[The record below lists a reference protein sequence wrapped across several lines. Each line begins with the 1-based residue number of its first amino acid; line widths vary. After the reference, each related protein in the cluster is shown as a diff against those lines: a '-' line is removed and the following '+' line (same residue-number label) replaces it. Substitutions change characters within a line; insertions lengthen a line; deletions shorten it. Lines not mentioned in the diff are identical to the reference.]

1 MAQARLDENRVTTL
15 LGASTVDDLTP
26 IRAWIDPTSHRLLVD
41 ADIQSLIA
49 ISFPSRSTGTY
60 NAVTV
65 TASATLIK
73 ASNAN
78 RLSLQITNTSGE
90 VCYIGF
96 DTSVSSTNGF
106 PLAQNDVLS
115 LTGSDLYTGAVY
127 GITASSTAN
136 IRYFEI

>member
-1 MAQARLDENRVTTL
+1 MAEARKDQNFVSTL
-15 LGASTVDDLTP
+15 IGASTIDDETP
-26 IRAWIDPTSHRLLVD
+26 IRAWIDPTTHRLLVD

-49 ISFPSRSTGTY
+49 ISFPSRSVGTY

-65 TASATLIK
+65 TIAATLIK

-90 VCYIGF
+90 VCYIAF
-96 DTSVSSTNGF
+96 DSSVTATNGF

>member
-1 MAQARLDENRVTTL
+1 MAQARKDENFVSTL
-15 LGASTVDDLTP
+15 IGASTVDDLTP
-26 IRAWIDPTSHRLLVD
+26 VRAWIDPTSHRLLVD

-60 NAVTV
+60 GAVTV

-73 ASNAN
+73 ASNAS
-78 RLSLQITNTSGE
+78 RLSLQITNTSSE

-115 LTGSDLYTGAVY
+115 LTGSDLYTGTVY